1 MPLRRHF
8 ALPGHLALLAAI
20 ALALLWPAAVDAALW
35 WPLLAGLV
43 VLGLPH
49 GAVDHHVP
57 ARLGRAVSPPRFVA
71 GYVALAAAVL
81 ALWWVAPG
89 AALGVFLA
97 VAAVH
102 WGLGDVWFAR
112 CAGGRAPFGRR
123 WRLVAFVAARGLL
136 PVALPLLAFPAAAA
150 EGTGAILGAVGADS
164 AGWAPDGALRTAGF
178 AVVAAAVGAALV
190 ASALD
195 HRGLADRRGAR
206 LDAAELGLLAV
217 AFLLV
222 PPVFAVGLYF
232 TAWHALRHA
241 GRLIA
246 ASPAQ
251 ARLLAA
257 HRPAAALV
265 RWHREAAPCTLA
277 SLAGLAVLAALVW
290 QVPAAAPAVTGAA
303 LALIA
308 ALTIPHA
315 LVVAWMDRV
324 QLGSVRSATT
334 TAGALPAL
342 APARRS
348 PDDAS
353 GP

>member
-35 WPLLAGLV
+35 WPLLASLV

-57 ARLGRAVSPPRFVA
+57 ARLGRAVSGSRFLA
-71 GYVALAAAVL
+71 AYVALAAAVL

-89 AALGVFLA
+89 AALAVFLA

-112 CAGGRAPFGRR
+112 RAGGRAPFARH

-150 EGTGAILGAVGADS
+150 EGTGAILAAVGTGDAD
-164 AGWAPDGALRTAGF
+164 WAPDGAFRTAGL
-178 AVVAAAVGAALV
+178 AVLAAAVGAALV
-190 ASALD
+190 ASLLD

-206 LDAAELGLLAV
+206 LDAAELGLLV
-217 AFLLV
+217 VTFLLV
-222 PPVFAVGLYF
+222 PPVFAVGVYF
-232 TAWHALRHA
+232 TWWHALRHV

-257 HRPAAALV
+257 HRPTAALA

-277 SLAGLAVLAALVW
+277 SLAGLAILASLVW
-290 QVPAAAPAVTGAA
+290 EVPAAGPAVTGAA

-308 ALTIPHA
+308 ALTVPHA

-324 QLGSVRSATT
+324 QLASARSGMTT
-334 TAGALPAL
+334 TAVPAL
-342 APARRS
+342 APARRRR
-348 PDDAS
+348 DDAGGS
-353 GP
+353 